1 MEDDHGASL
10 PLRDGRV
17 YVLRVWHEAESS
29 TPLRQWRATL
39 REGTHGEKR
48 HFASID
54 DCIEHL
60 YGELV
65 RR

>member
-1 MEDDHGASL
+1 MTDPPDGRPAG
-10 PLRDGRV
+10 RDSRV
-17 YVLRVWHEAESS
+17 YVLRVWHDGKVPS
-29 TPLRQWRATL
+29 RQWRATL
-39 REGTHGEKR
+39 REGPHGEKR

-54 DCIEHL
+54 DCVEHL